1 MTPAASIVG
10 VFAIAVIAWL
20 GVLAL
25 FEQAL
30 PSSNPAATLAATL
43 AANAVVVATLAANAV
58 VVATLA
64 ANAVVAIRQA
74 GVVAIRQAAG
84 LLC

>member
-58 VVATLA
+58 V
-64 ANAVVAIRQA
+64 AIRQA

>member
-1 MTPAASIVG
+1 MTPAARIVG

-43 AANAVVVATLAANAV
+43 AANAVV
-58 VVATLA
+58 
-64 ANAVVAIRQA
+64 AIRQA